1 MNELQVPGTWHQE
14 TYLFVEMRKNQ
25 ATSLLVDTYLTAMAG
40 LPAIAAQFRLLTAFR
55 VSGQLAT
62 FMMSQS
68 RFKSLQV
75 ACRLRMATVF
85 FEQDTRP
92 RQIETRL
99 SAPARRCPAACRK
112 PAAVCIGHKPA

>member
-1 MNELQVPGTWHQE
+1 MNELQVPETWHQE

-75 ACRLRMATVF
+75 ACRQRIATVF
-85 FEQDTRP
+85 FRARHTSAADRNPAQRP
-92 RQIETRL
+92 G
-99 SAPARRCPAACRK
+99 APLPSSLPEAGGGLYRP
-112 PAAVCIGHKPA
+112 